1 VQLYSVRHSGDM
13 ARIRDTAPVICRGFV
28 ICGGASCQE
37 APKVRAVTPM
47 FALLTAA
54 RAATISHPML
64 GAMQGK
70 PGMIFT
76 IEFFRIRLNDDA
88 HATLDRLSVIVD
100 DLDAA
105 KVKARSLFETLEMPQ
120 KPDGLRILDES
131 GCELFFWN
139 QGEDDA

>member
-1 VQLYSVRHSGDM
+1 MRLHSGDM
-13 ARIRDTAPVICRGFV
+13 AHIRDTAPVICRGFV
-28 ICGGASCQE
+28 IFE
-37 APKVRAVTPM
+37 ARHAKGPKGERHYADVCPHSPCYVWHN
-47 FALLTAA
+47 A
-54 RAATISHPML
+54 REARDDFHHRI
-64 GAMQGK
+64 
-70 PGMIFT
+70 
-76 IEFFRIRLNDDA
+76 FRIRLNDGA

-139 QGEDDA
+139 RGEDDA

>member
-1 VQLYSVRHSGDM
+1 M
-13 ARIRDTAPVICRGFV
+13 AHIRDTAPVICRGFIFV
-28 ICGGASCQE
+28 RRAM
-37 APKVRAVTPM
+37 PKCSKRWRCHADVCS
-47 FALLTAA
+47 L
-54 RAATISHPML
+54 ISHARF
-64 GAMQGK
+64 GTMQGK

-120 KPDGLRILDES
+120 KPDGLRILDED

-139 QGEDDA
+139 QGKDDA

>member
-1 VQLYSVRHSGDM
+1 VRHHAD
-13 ARIRDTAPVICRGFV
+13 VH
-28 ICGGASCQE
+28 
-37 APKVRAVTPM
+37 TP
-47 FALLTAA
+47 LTAA
-54 RAATISHPML
+54 RAAPISHAML
-64 GAMQGK
+64 GATQGK

-76 IEFFRIRLNDDA
+76 IEFFRIRLTDDA

-120 KPDGLRILDES
+120 KPDGLRILDEG

-139 QGEDDA
+139 QWKDDA

>member
-1 VQLYSVRHSGDM
+1 MPKR
-13 ARIRDTAPVICRGFV
+13 PK
-28 ICGGASCQE
+28 AS
-37 APKVRAVTPM
+37 ADTPM
-47 FALLTAA
+47 CALLTAA
-54 RAATISHPML
+54 RATSISHAML

-70 PGMIFT
+70 AGMIFT

-88 HATLDRLSVIVD
+88 HATLARLSVIVD

-139 QGEDDA
+139 QRKDEVLA

>member
-1 VQLYSVRHSGDM
+1 MAAVRHSGDM

-28 ICGGASCQE
+28 IFEARHAKR
-37 APKVRAVTPM
+37 APKASRCVPP
-47 FALLTAA
+47 LTAA
-54 RAATISHPML
+54 RAAPISHARF
-64 GAMQGK
+64 GTMQGK

-76 IEFFRIRLNDDA
+76 IEFFRIRPNDDA

-139 QGEDDA
+139 QGKDDATRF

>member
-1 VQLYSVRHSGDM
+1 MIQGTVWLRRNKSIGRISGLSAM
-13 ARIRDTAPVICRGFV
+13 CAPIPH
-28 ICGGASCQE
+28 A
-37 APKVRAVTPM
+37 M
-47 FALLTAA
+47 FG
-54 RAATISHPML
+54 I
-64 GAMQGK
+64 MQGK

-76 IEFFRIRLNDDA
+76 IEFFRIRLNDGA
-88 HATLDRLSVIVD
+88 HATLDRLSVILD

-139 QGEDDA
+139 RGEDDA

>member
-1 VQLYSVRHSGDM
+1 M
-13 ARIRDTAPVICRGFV
+13 PRGPERRSA
-28 ICGGASCQE
+28 I
-37 APKVRAVTPM
+37 TPM
-47 FALLTAA
+47 CAPIPHAMFG
-54 RAATISHPML
+54 I
-64 GAMQGK
+64 MQGK

-76 IEFFRIRLNDDA
+76 IEFFRIRLNDGA

-139 QGEDDA
+139 RGEDDA

>member
-1 VQLYSVRHSGDM
+1 M
-13 ARIRDTAPVICRGFV
+13 ARIRDTAPANGRGFLL
-28 ICGGASCQE
+28 C
-37 APKVRAVTPM
+37 AP
-47 FALLTAA
+47 LTAA
-54 RAATISHPML
+54 RAATL

-76 IEFFRIRLNDDA
+76 IEFFRIRPNDDA
-88 HATLDRLSVIVD
+88 HATLDRLSLIVD

-139 QGEDDA
+139 QGKGDA

>member
-1 VQLYSVRHSGDM
+1 
-13 ARIRDTAPVICRGFV
+13 
-28 ICGGASCQE
+28 
-37 APKVRAVTPM
+37 
-47 FALLTAA
+47 
-54 RAATISHPML
+54 
-64 GAMQGK
+64 
-70 PGMIFT
+70 MIFT

-131 GCELFFWN
+131 ARMTNSKKFGSRAPTISRTRSPSCMKRRRSPSWRPIR
-139 QGEDDA
+139 